1 MADEQVNASGHEVD
15 PELAE
20 RYRDHA
26 EQRGYHFS
34 SFEWL
39 AAHDPEFEKVRLSMV
54 DMTYLRKNSAVPA
67 KYKELLAAAI
77 LAYRGYNST
86 GKHLKRALQEGASVR
101 EVLEVLEL
109 AAIPGG
115 MPTLHFGMDALV
127 ELWRESPELFKEK

>member
-1 MADEQVNASGHEVD
+1 MADEQVNTSGHDVD

-39 AAHDPEFEKVRLSMV
+39 AAHDPEFEKVRLGMV

-67 KYKELLAAAI
+67 KYKELLGI
-77 LAYRGYNST
+77 
-86 GKHLKRALQEGASVR
+86 
-101 EVLEVLEL
+101 
-109 AAIPGG
+109 
-115 MPTLHFGMDALV
+115 
-127 ELWRESPELFKEK
+127 